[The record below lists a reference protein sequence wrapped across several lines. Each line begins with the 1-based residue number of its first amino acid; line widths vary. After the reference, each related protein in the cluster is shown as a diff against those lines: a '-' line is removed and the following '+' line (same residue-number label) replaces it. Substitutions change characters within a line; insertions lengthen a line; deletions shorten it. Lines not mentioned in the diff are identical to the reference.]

1 MAGGARA
8 AGRLTGHDLLRSRC
22 ARGVVMSQR
31 GSRAAF
37 SEWLLTGAGPWVT
50 AGVEVEPGDVAAFR
64 RQNES
69 AGVVRVRR
77 LVLAL
82 LALNWVGWVT
92 DPWLLHGRAGVEP
105 ALGEGRFWI
114 SVFGLALVAAT
125 YWRPVSSR
133 VGANVLAWVGTVG
146 LCVGMAL
153 TMGRIGGPSTAWFHY
168 MHVVLFVT
176 LLAWASP
183 LHRVGMVAALWG
195 VLLGGYFGVE
205 PGHLADP
212 LAGSAVTHV
221 SMVAALV
228 LVIGLR
234 LDHGR
239 LRLFLFTRS
248 AERASVRLEAR
259 VAEQTVRIQG
269 LLDHVAQAREDERRD
284 LAAELHDE
292 MGQVLT
298 GMRLVL
304 KVARGRAEAEGS
316 GLAGMLGQLG
326 EMLQQ
331 ASWTVRNLLVRLRPR
346 VLDDLGL
353 AAAAEWL
360 AERTDG
366 LPGVS
371 CGFTSAGVAWRL
383 SAAHETAVFRVLQEA
398 LTNAVRHGGA
408 GRISVGLGWGA
419 EGLVVSVEDDGRG
432 FVVEA
437 AAGGLGIVGMEERA
451 RVCGGRLAVRSA
463 PGRGTRVELV
473 LPSEVV

>member
-1 MAGGARA
+1 MARRGWRA
-8 AGRLTGHDLLRSRC
+8 AL
-22 ARGVVMSQR
+22 
-31 GSRAAF
+31 F
-37 SEWLLTGAGPWVT
+37 EWLWTGAGPWVT
-50 AGVEVEPGDVAAFR
+50 AGVEVEPGDVEAFR
-64 RQNES
+64 RQNET

-77 LVLAL
+77 LVVAL
-82 LALNWVGWVT
+82 LMLNWVGWLT
-92 DPWLLHGRAGVEP
+92 DPWLLRGRPGVEP

-125 YWRPVSSR
+125 YGRRVSSR
-133 VGANVLAWVGTVG
+133 VGAIALAWVGTVG

-176 LLAWASP
+176 LLAWAAP
-183 LHRVGMVAALWG
+183 LHRMGMVAALWA
-195 VLLGGYFGVE
+195 VLLGVYFGVE
-205 PGHLADP
+205 PRHLADP

-221 SMVAALV
+221 SMVAVLV

-239 LRLFLFTRS
+239 LRLFLFKRS
-248 AERASVRLEAR
+248 AQRASARLEVR

-304 KVARGRAEAEGS
+304 KVARGRAEAEAS
-316 GLAGMLGQLG
+316 ALVDMLGQLG

-371 CGFTSAGVAWRL
+371 CGFATVGVAWRL
-383 SAAHETAVFRVLQEA
+383 PAEHETAAFRVLQEA

-408 GRISVGLGWGA
+408 GRIAVGLGWGSGA
-419 EGLVVSVEDDGRG
+419 LVVSVEDDGRG
-432 FVVEA
+432 FSVEEA
-437 AAGGLGIVGMEERA
+437 TAGLGIVGMEERA
-451 RVCGGRLAVRSA
+451 RACGGRLAVRSA
-463 PGRGTRVELV
+463 PGEGTRVELM
-473 LPSEVV
+473 LPVAREEAR